1 MPQMS
6 KLGVSNIS
14 KKIFITQFKFKIK
27 HKVVQEI
34 LKRCVWR
41 GSSTRDLHVKVY
53 APTQLIFTCS
63 NSRIEIE
70 PLVFWCFQGDQK
82 GWHSWLGNY
91 IACKRFAVQTLWS
104 LEFVMRQNFEHNTI
118 AVSNLARSWSIS
130 GECRC

>member
-27 HKVVQEI
+27 HEVVQEI
-34 LKRCVWR
+34 LKMCVWR

-63 NSRIEIE
+63 NSRIKIE
-70 PLVFWCFQGDQK
+70 PLVF
-82 GWHSWLGNY
+82 
-91 IACKRFAVQTLWS
+91 
-104 LEFVMRQNFEHNTI
+104 
-118 AVSNLARSWSIS
+118 
-130 GECRC
+130 